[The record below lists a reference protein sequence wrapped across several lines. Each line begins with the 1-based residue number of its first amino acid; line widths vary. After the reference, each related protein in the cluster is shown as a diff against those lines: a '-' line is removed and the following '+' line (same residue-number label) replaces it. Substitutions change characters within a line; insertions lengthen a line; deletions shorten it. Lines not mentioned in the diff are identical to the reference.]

1 MEEVIDTM
9 LMIVAF
15 ALAIIC
21 HEVAHGLAALW
32 LGDDTAKKAGRLTLD
47 PIPHIDPIGSILLP
61 AVLALTGTGVMFGWA
76 KPVPVNL
83 ARMRNQRKGLW
94 VTAIAGPLTNLIL
107 AIVGALLARLVLWR
121 IMNSDL
127 GDSEH
132 ALIWKGVGF
141 LVYVVQINVLLM
153 VFNMLPIPPLDG
165 SRVVA
170 AMMRPAQA
178 RTYLR
183 FGQFGFIAIFLLM
196 NFGAL
201 DRVIG
206 PLFGWLTAVL
216 LGI

>member
-132 ALIWKGVGF
+132 DLIWKGVGF